1 MKLRFKAV
9 LARITNK
16 LEPSSFHDIWNTS
29 QREKICISDQWSQ
42 MLWRARLTYQL
53 QRSDKHF
60 SALTTKNFP
69 MNQWR
74 EYDSLSKRKKQ
85 KHLATE
91 FSLTFLS
98 TVCTIMNFML
108 VCHFRELKN
117 NGSHNSI
124 CVQNW
129 C

>member
-42 MLWRARLTYQL
+42 MLWCARLTYQL

-69 MNQWR
+69 MNQWE
-74 EYDSLSKRKKQ
+74 EYGSLSKRKKA
-85 KHLATE
+85 KTLGYWIFFDFLITSLYDNE
-91 FSLTFLS
+91 FYVGLPFQR
-98 TVCTIMNFML
+98 V
-108 VCHFRELKN
+108 EE
-117 NGSHNSI
+117 
-124 CVQNW
+124 
-129 C
+129 